1 MIRVETRMV
10 GFGRDFGRAVQLGLT
25 AFAAV
30 VLVEVVLNSPSESRA
45 WFATT
50 VLLGWGTCMALFSA
64 ANALLAKLGR
74 DVQALDRTRARA
86 RSALFA
92 RGA

>member
-1 MIRVETRMV
+1 
-10 GFGRDFGRAVQLGLT
+10 
-25 AFAAV
+25 
-30 VLVEVVLNSPSESRA
+30 
-45 WFATT
+45 
-50 VLLGWGTCMALFSA
+50 MALFSA